1 MSEAKLSPIKSD
13 SVVKSVGRVLEVF
26 ELMRELRQ
34 PLTGTE
40 IARSLGYPK
49 SSTNAILKSLVA
61 LGYLSL
67 EQKGLTYFP
76 SLRLAQLADWV
87 PAVLLGS
94 GESLN
99 LMNDLHSATGET
111 VTLSLQNDLSVQ
123 FLRVIT
129 GTHPISLQILE
140 GYMAPLFGTGVGAA
154 ILSAK
159 PDEEVHE
166 LADRANS
173 QIRRRRDR
181 IDSDIVIRELKRI
194 REKGYAAAYDR
205 LIADS
210 GAVAMLLPE
219 SPSSP
224 RLVVAV
230 AGLSDRI
237 HRTEDKIVRTM
248 RLAINRFYTN
258 G

>member
-1 MSEAKLSPIKSD
+1 MSNAKLSPIKSD

-40 IARSLGYPK
+40 IARNLGYPK

-76 SLRLAQLADWV
+76 SLRLTQLADWV

-94 GESLN
+94 SESLN

-111 VTLSLQNDLSVQ
+111 VTLSMQNDLSVQ

-129 GTHPISLQILE
+129 GTHPISLQIRE
-140 GYMAPLFGTGVGAA
+140 GYMAPLFGTGVGTA

-159 PDEEVHE
+159 SDEEVHA

-181 IDSDIVIRELKRI
+181 IDSDIVIRELKRV

-210 GAVAMLLPE
+210 GALAMLLPE

-230 AGLSDRI
+230 AGLGDRI

-248 RLAINRFYTN
+248 RLAINRFCT
-258 G
+258 